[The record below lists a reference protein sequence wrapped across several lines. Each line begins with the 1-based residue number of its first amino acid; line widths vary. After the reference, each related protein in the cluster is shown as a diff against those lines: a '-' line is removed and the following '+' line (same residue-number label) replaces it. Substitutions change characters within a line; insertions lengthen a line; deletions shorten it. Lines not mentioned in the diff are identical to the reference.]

1 MSRRL
6 RWWCAALLLAPMVSV
21 EGQGPPPPPPPPP
34 DSVVV
39 RDTLPLRRDT
49 ASTRRDSVAQA
60 RDSLSARDSSSAR
73 DSLTTT
79 RDTLPKGRDTVLRG
93 RDTTA
98 KGRGADSLQF
108 LPPDSM
114 MQSLLDRK
122 GYTATRYQADTVA
135 FTAAE
140 RRINLR
146 GQPAAV
152 MRGGTALAGDTI
164 DYSDAGQ
171 LVDVRSRTIL
181 VRDPD
186 QGSDVTASGV
196 LRYRLDERRVT
207 ATDMRTAAAAT
218 SVWFIRSERGGFVSD
233 TVGGTFYGKTAVLT
247 TDPDTVPHYRFLV
260 GEVKQISSNVMV
272 ARPAVLYI
280 GEVPVMWIP
289 FLYQDLRKGR
299 RSGLLTPR
307 FGAGELLRNSSSY
320 RRTIENF
327 GYYFALSDYFDA
339 QVSLD
344 WRSGARPSEPDPGWM
359 GVNGELRYA
368 WRDRFLD
375 GRIGASRLAQFR
387 GQQNLALTWM
397 HRQEFS
403 SRSSFDANVN
413 YVTSTSL
420 QRQTALNPAVA
431 VANITSQANY
441 QTQFGPLRAS
451 LGGTFRQA
459 PGRDEQQQDF
469 PSLNITSQ
477 PIELAPWL
485 TWTPSLNTSTARTIK
500 SDAPTEFTWRYQPRN
515 GVLDS
520 TQIERNLRTT
530 TLGFNSPIKIGNFNI
545 NTGIRMADRENAFP
559 EARIVIDP
567 SDTTQ
572 RRNVIYARTYL
583 TAVDWDFSMNLP
595 QFLQGSWNLTPN
607 VTLSN
612 VDPAGY
618 WIRSERT
625 GAAFVN
631 QSKRLQYG
639 ASVSPTV
646 FALLPGLGAF
656 SRIRHSVTPTIA
668 YTFSPEASVSDAF
681 LGAIGR
687 TRAGY
692 LGALAQNRVS
702 LTLVQNIE
710 AKLRPRRS
718 TEAESDGPA
727 AADDRKIRLLSLQF
741 SAIEYDFERAK
752 ATGGS
757 GFATER
763 FGTTVRSDLL
773 PGFDFG
779 IDYSL
784 FQGSVLSD
792 TAVFS
797 PYPESIRASLALS
810 RQANMLSPFAKILG
824 WVTGERPSAEAEA
837 DTAPMRSPAMA
848 TGRTTGQTSQV
859 AGRSRP
865 AMMEVPS
872 GQGWQANLTYSSTRQ
887 RPQSGSNVFNVDP
900 RAECEPL
907 RAQSPLQYEICLRQR
922 TPTQGSPLDF
932 LTTGGGPVFQMP
944 AQASVQG
951 NLSFN
956 LTRLWAAQWQTSF
969 DIQRG
974 EFASQ
979 IVSLQRDLK
988 DWRAMFGFSQAANG
1002 NFSFNFLIT
1011 LKPAPDI
1018 KLNYDRQTFRAGGF
1032 GAH

>member
-1 MSRRL
+1 MGRL
-6 RWWCAALLLAPMVSV
+6 WTWSVALLFVPVLAVA
-21 EGQGPPPPPPPPP
+21 GQAPPPPPPPPP
-34 DSVVV
+34 DSAAV
-39 RDTLPLRRDT
+39 RDTLPARPDT
-49 ASTRRDSVAQA
+49 ILA
-60 RDSLSARDSSSAR
+60 
-73 DSLTTT
+73 
-79 RDTLPKGRDTVLRG
+79 KRDTV
-93 RDTTA
+93 T
-98 KGRGADSLQF
+98 KGKVNDSLRF
-108 LPPDSM
+108 LPPDSTM
-114 MQSLLDRK
+114 AALLERK

-146 GQPAAV
+146 GKPAAV

-164 DYSDAGQ
+164 DYSDSTQ
-171 LVDVRSRTIL
+171 LVDVRSKIIL

-207 ATDMRTAAAAT
+207 ATDMRTAAAAS

-233 TVGGTFYGKTAVLT
+233 TVGGTFYGRTATLT
-247 TDPDTVPHYRFLV
+247 TDPDSVPHYRFEV

-307 FGAGELLRNSSSY
+307 FGAGELLRNSSNY

-344 WRSGARPSEPDPGWM
+344 WRSGARPSEPDPGWI

-368 WRDRFLD
+368 WRDRFLE
-375 GRIGASRLAQFR
+375 GRLGASRLAQFR
-387 GQQNLALTWM
+387 GQENLALTWM
-397 HRQEFS
+397 HRQQFS

-413 YVTSTSL
+413 YVTSTAL

-459 PGRDEQQQDF
+459 PGRDEQQADF

-485 TWTPSLNTSTARTIK
+485 TWTPSLNSATARTIK
-500 SDAPTEFTWRYQPRN
+500 SDAPTEFTWRYLQRN
-515 GVLDS
+515 GALDS
-520 TQIERNLRTT
+520 TQVERNLRTT
-530 TLGFNSPIKIGNFNI
+530 TLGFNSPIKVGNFNI

-567 SDTTQ
+567 SDTTL
-572 RRNVIYARTYL
+572 RRNIIYDRTYM
-583 TAVDWDFSMNLP
+583 TSVDWDFSMNLP

-625 GAAFVN
+625 GADFVS

-639 ASVSPTV
+639 ASVSPTL

-656 SRIRHSVTPTIA
+656 SRIRHSITPTIA
-668 YTFSPEASVSDAF
+668 YSFSPEASVSDAF

-710 AKLRPRRS
+710 AKLRPPSRS
-718 TEAESDGPA
+718 AATAEDAPA
-727 AADDRKIRLLSLQF
+727 EDRKIRLLSLQF

-763 FGTTVRSDLL
+763 FNTTVRSDLL

-810 RQANMLSPFAKILG
+810 RQANLLSPFARILG
-824 WVTGERPSAEAEA
+824 WVTGERSTEEAES
-837 DTAPMRSPAMA
+837 DSAPMRSPAMA
-848 TGRTTGQTSQV
+848 TGRTMGQTSQV

-865 AMMEVPS
+865 AMMEVQT
-872 GQGWQANLTYSSTRQ
+872 GQGWQANLTYSATRQ
-887 RPQSGSNVFNVDP
+887 RPQSGANVFSVDP
-900 RAECEPL
+900 RADCEPL
-907 RAQSPLQYEICLRQR
+907 RAQSPLQYEVCLRQR
-922 TPTQGSPLDF
+922 TPTQVNPNDF
-932 LTTGGGPVFQMP
+932 LNTGGGPVFQVP

-951 NLSFN
+951 NVSFN
-956 LTRLWAAQWQTSF
+956 LTRLWAAQWQSSF
-969 DIQRG
+969 DIERG

-979 IVSLQRDLK
+979 IVSLQRDLR

-1018 KLNYDRQTFRAGGF
+1018 KLNYDRQTFRAGGL
-1032 GAH
+1032 GAR